1 MKRLLLLSVLFLML
15 LTFSLG
21 LYIGQERES
30 LQTYYWQQEAL
41 KWHEKFYKPVSAG
54 LSVAEAINIL
64 ERARESHVYFADH
77 EDEAPWAT
85 YANQD
90 RDWVIAYTRIIE
102 LVKTLSHDIQ

>member
-1 MKRLLLLSVLFLML
+1 MKSRLLISILLLIL

-21 LYIGQERES
+21 WYIGQERES

-41 KWHEKFYKPVSAG
+41 TWHEKLYQPVSGG

-102 LVKTLSHDIQ
+102 LVKTLSHNIQ